1 MCVLP
6 HLSGWGTA
14 ALQQFPPPVWAGPL
28 VLRWPPMGYQTLPLG
43 WGEQHRGKD
52 KALGVLSQPFP
63 TGPRARGCCH
73 GNKALCQ
80 LATCILEIVG
90 ESRDQWIQEL

>member
-14 ALQQFPPPVWAGPL
+14 ALQQFPPPGWAGPL

-43 WGEQHRGKD
+43 WGGQHRGKD

-80 LATCILEIVG
+80 LATCMLEIVG